1 MTGDRLMTDR
11 LLGPTGDVTP
21 LVGRQRECEDLR
33 RSFTAT
39 ESGHG
44 GLILIAGE
52 AGVGKTRL
60 VGDMLDESALLRLD
74 APSSQG
80 VTPPYVPLVL
90 ALRAYLRRVPDGLA
104 DCGPLSGHLALLLPE
119 LGAAPDTA
127 DRATLLEAVRCAFVA
142 MGRFAPIGVFFDDLQ
157 WADDTTLE
165 LLAPLASTLEQEPVL
180 LVGAYRSDEIPRGH
194 SVRRLRSE
202 LRRGGRLQEL
212 DLGSLEAEQTQELVA
227 GVAGEEPSSAFAT
240 MIFLRTQGTPFFVEE
255 LIHALAAQGRIRP
268 GPNGLELVGGADLP
282 LPESVRDVVLLRAAE
297 VTVGAR
303 RALEIASVVGLR
315 FELSLLAELADEKG
329 IDEAL
334 QNGFILETEHGEAA
348 FRHDLTREALYS
360 TISWRRRR
368 ELHREVAGLLERS
381 NASAAEVA
389 EHLLLGGESERGR
402 HALVAAAE
410 ASYAVHAHRDAARN
424 CRRALELWPEGEEE
438 MERLL
443 VLERLGECAGLAG
456 ELEEAIQALREVA
469 EADEYKDDR
478 ERVARLQ
485 RRLAGLYELQCVWEA
500 AFSMRRAAA
509 ESFVECGLVGEAA
522 AALLAA
528 AGNLQSAGSLSIAGE
543 FVDLG
548 LQEAEASGRRDLVA
562 RALGLRGL
570 IWARLGDTSAG
581 LESAQAGLSL
591 ALSEGLLGPASE
603 VYDRLGLIIEN
614 SSDYGRALEVWEE
627 ALAFCH
633 THGISDRA
641 HVCLSCL
648 AYTMRKTGE
657 WTRATEICRELVD
670 EEEAPRSARCA
681 GLGQLG
687 LILVLRGKARQ
698 ARSLLADSSAIAEQ
712 IRFLIMQIDSSLGLA
727 RLDELEGAA
736 DSAAERCRFMV
747 DLARK
752 SEDRHQPV
760 QALRWGATL
769 FATQNLPDD
778 VGACADVLA
787 GFAGSTGNPEALS
800 ALAHVLGELAL
811 LAGDAEAA
819 AVQFSRALDLL
830 RDVELPLDRAEIQLR
845 AGVALAAVGERESGI
860 ERLTDAYRTAR
871 KLGAQPLARGAAA
884 VLDGLGERVD
894 RRLGKRAAAE
904 LERGGLTRRELEVL
918 RLVAA
923 GGTNREI
930 ARDLY
935 LSPRTVDMH
944 VRNTLSK
951 LGARSRTDATRRA
964 AELGLLA

>member
-1 MTGDRLMTDR
+1 MNRISTTARED
-11 LLGPTGDVTP
+11 TP
-21 LVGRQRECEDLR
+21 LVGRRVEREDLR
-33 RSFTAT
+33 RSFTAA
-39 ESGHG
+39 EGGRG
-44 GLILIAGE
+44 GLVLVAGE

-119 LGAAPDTA
+119 LGAAPETV
-127 DRATLLEAVRCAFVA
+127 DRPTLLEAVRCAFVA

-157 WADDTTLE
+157 WADDATLE
-165 LLAPLASTLEQEPVL
+165 FLVPLAGVLEEEPVL
-180 LVGAYRSDEIPRGH
+180 LVGVYRSDEIPRGH
-194 SVRRLRSE
+194 PVRRLRSA
-202 LRRGGRLQEL
+202 LRRGGRLHEL
-212 DLGSLEAEQTQELVA
+212 DLAPLEVEETKELV
-227 GVAGEEPSSAFAT
+227 GGLLGEEPSSALAT
-240 MIFLRTQGTPFFVEE
+240 TIFLRTQGLPFFVEE
-255 LIHALAAQGRIRP
+255 LIQALAAQNRITP
-268 GPNGLELVGGADLP
+268 GPKGFELVGGDHLP
-282 LPESVRDVVLLRAAE
+282 LPESVRDAVLVRTAGI
-297 VTVGAR
+297 TVEAR
-303 RALEIASVVGLR
+303 CALEVASVAGLR
-315 FELSLLAELADEKG
+315 FELSLLAELADEDG
-329 IDEAL
+329 IEEVL
-334 QNGFILETEHGEAA
+334 QSGFVLETEPGQGA
-348 FRHDLTREALYS
+348 FRHALTREALYS
-360 TISWRRRR
+360 TVSWRRRR
-368 ELHREVAGLLERS
+368 ELHGEVAGYLERS
-381 NASAAEVA
+381 DAPPAEVA
-389 EHLLLGGESERGR
+389 EHWLLAGESERAR

-410 ASYAVHAHRDAARN
+410 ASYAVHAHRDAAKRY
-424 CRRALELWPEGEEE
+424 RRALELWPEGEEE
-438 MERLL
+438 RERLV
-443 VLERLGECAGLAG
+443 VLERLGECAGLTG
-456 ELEEAIQALREVA
+456 ELEEAVQAFREAA
-469 EADEYKDDR
+469 EAYEYSGDR

-509 ESFVECGLVGEAA
+509 EGFVASGLVGEAA
-522 AALLAA
+522 AERLAA
-528 AGNLQSAGSLSIAGE
+528 AGNLQSAGSLSIARE
-543 FVDLG
+543 FVDLA
-548 LQEAEASGRRDLVA
+548 LKEAEASGRLDLVA
-562 RALGLRGL
+562 RALGLRGV
-570 IWARLGDTSAG
+570 ISARLGDTGAG

-603 VYDRLGLIIEN
+603 VYDRLGLIVEN
-614 SSDYGRALEVWEE
+614 SSDYGRALEVWQD
-627 ALAFCH
+627 ALDFCH

-641 HVCLSCL
+641 RVCLSCL

-657 WTRATEICRELVD
+657 WARATEICRELIGA
-670 EEEAPRSARCA
+670 EEVPRSARCA

-687 LILVLRGKARQ
+687 LILVLQGKTRR

-727 RLDELEGAA
+727 RLDESEEDV
-736 DSAAERCRFMV
+736 DSAVERCRFMV

-752 SEDRHQPV
+752 SEDRHQPL

-769 FATQNLPDD
+769 FATQDLPED

-800 ALAHVLGELAL
+800 ALAHALGELAL
-811 LAGDAEAA
+811 LAGDAEDA

-830 RDVELPLDRAEIQLR
+830 RDVELPFDRAEIQLR

-884 VLDGLGERVD
+884 ALDALGERVD

-904 LERGGLTRRELEVL
+904 LARGGLTRRELEVL

-964 AELGLLA
+964 AELGILA